1 MLDVSYYG
9 TFNSVN
15 IRKEEISEI
24 IIINESYQLMPGL
37 GGLKGND
44 IRDILKVLRDNMD
57 FLSHQ
62 KFDMVIATTCNCHG
76 VINFYNN
83 Y

>member
-1 MLDVSYYG
+1 
-9 TFNSVN
+9 
-15 IRKEEISEI
+15 
-24 IIINESYQLMPGL
+24 MPGL

-76 VINFYNN
+76 VINFYKN